1 MTEKYNPN
9 GTIYISR
16 RAIATIAAQSAL
28 ESYGV
33 VGLAHKNLAS
43 NLANVLVKD
52 AMRGVEISYDG
63 LSIEIDLFLIIE
75 YGLRITTVAQSVI
88 DSVRF
93 HIEKAIGVPVT
104 RVDVHVRSLRIS
116 NPD

>member
-1 MTEKYNPN
+1 
-9 GTIYISR
+9 
-16 RAIATIAAQSAL
+16 
-28 ESYGV
+28 
-33 VGLAHKNLAS
+33 
-43 NLANVLVKD
+43 
-52 AMRGVEISYDG
+52 MRGVEISYDG